1 MDLLL
6 VLTYAS
12 LCIVIFKVFKIP
24 LTKWTVPT
32 AVLGGVFLI
41 GALLLAMNYNH
52 PYSETTRSYFAT
64 VPVVPQV
71 TGQVIEVSSHAN
83 EVLEKG
89 DVLLKLDPVPFQAA
103 VATLEAELKQ
113 AQLDLSRARTLVK
126 KQVMA
131 QSDLDRAQSR
141 VDELEP
147 KLTEARWKLDN
158 TVVRAPS
165 RGFVTQ
171 VTVRPGVMAASLP
184 LRPVMVFVPIEERIF
199 VGWFRQNSLL
209 RLKKG
214 YEAEVAFDGIPGRV
228 FSASV
233 IEVLPAIAQGQV
245 PASGM
250 LNDGASL
257 TNRLPGRVAV
267 KLQIDDPEFDQYQ
280 EQIPRGAFGQSAVYS
295 DHMHHVAI
303 MRKILLRMASWVNY
317 VFPLH

>member
-6 VLTYAS
+6 ILTYAS
-12 LCIVIFKVFKIP
+12 LCIVVFKVFKIP

-32 AVLGGVFLI
+32 AVLGGILLI

-52 PYSETTRSYFAT
+52 PYSEVTRSYFAT

-71 TGQVIEVSSHAN
+71 TGQVIEVSDRVN
-83 EVLEKG
+83 EVLEKD

-103 VATLEAELKQ
+103 VATLEAQLKQ
-113 AQLDLSRARTLVK
+113 AQLDLNRAKTLVK

-141 VDELEP
+141 VNELEP

-158 TVVRAPS
+158 TTVRAPA

-184 LRPVMVFVPIEERIF
+184 IRPVMVFVPIEERMF

-228 FSASV
+228 FAASV
-233 IEVLPAIAQGQV
+233 IEVLPAMAQGQV
-245 PASGM
+245 PASGL

-257 TNRLPGRVAV
+257 ANRFPGRVAV
-267 KLQIDDPEFDQYQ
+267 KLHIDDPDFDQYQ
-280 EQIPRGAFGQSAVYS
+280 QQIPGGAFGQSAVYS

-317 VFPLH
+317 LFPLH

>member
-6 VLTYAS
+6 ILSYAS
-12 LCIVIFKVFKIP
+12 LCIVVFKVFRIP

-32 AVLGGVFLI
+32 AVLGGIFLI
-41 GALLLAMNYNH
+41 GALILAMNYNH
-52 PYSETTRSYFAT
+52 PYSEITRSYFAT

-71 TGQVIEVSSHAN
+71 TGQVIEVSGLAN
-83 EVLEKG
+83 QVLEEG

-113 AQLDLSRARTLVK
+113 AQLDLSRAKTLVK
-126 KQVMA
+126 KKVMA

-141 VDELEP
+141 VNELEP

-233 IEVLPAIAQGQV
+233 IEVLPAMAQGQV
-245 PASGM
+245 PASGV

-257 TNRLPGRVAV
+257 TNRFPGRVAV
-267 KLQIDDPEFDQYQ
+267 KLKIEDPAFEQYQ
-280 EQIPRGAFGQSAVYS
+280 PQIPGGAFGQSAVYS

-317 VFPLH
+317 VFPFH